1 MLLSFS
7 QERAEIWMGLT
18 CVLCTQGSKSS
29 GHSVFVTQIL
39 PCLSISVSL
48 WIRPLQKSGLR
59 TAEMACV
66 LSSSLLQ
73 QWWLLLLSQWPHIQ
87 DALSDQLS
95 MEEAFQDWQKFQQ
108 VKVPSARSHD
118 LSSIS
123 TTRAVE
129 AENHSYM

>member
-1 MLLSFS
+1 
-7 QERAEIWMGLT
+7 
-18 CVLCTQGSKSS
+18 
-29 GHSVFVTQIL
+29 
-39 PCLSISVSL
+39 
-48 WIRPLQKSGLR
+48 
-59 TAEMACV
+59 MACV

-73 QWWLLLLSQWPHIQ
+73 QWWLLLLSQWAHIQ

-95 MEEAFQDWQKFQQ
+95 MEEAFQGLQKVQQ

-123 TTRAVE
+123 TTRVVE